1 MSHIQF
7 MSDVQAEIMRSCWP
21 GMVSQ
26 VALRGCHLCGFILD
40 CRKAAHVEVKFDDVV
55 EFSHILCTE
64 CFDKGVAAQIDE
76 GTFRANVAAKAGKS
90 LWDAPSDTR
99 TLPMFAGI
107 DPAAQPA
114 GTVRVD
120 VEIIDGRVV
129 MGGAR

>member
-1 MSHIQF
+1 
-7 MSDVQAEIMRSCWP
+7 MRSCWP
-21 GMVSQ
+21 GMVGG
-26 VALRGCHLCGFILD
+26 VALDGCPVCGFILD
-40 CRKAAHVEVKFDDVV
+40 CRKAAHVEVRLDDEVKF
-55 EFSHILCTE
+55 SRILCTE

-76 GTFRANVAAKAGKS
+76 GTFRANVATKAGKV

-99 TLPMFAGI
+99 TLPLFAGI
-107 DPAAQPA
+107 DPASQPA